1 MFTMKSFSDGY
12 PSRLSPE
19 FGVGVFGFA
28 GAAATRAPSG
38 GAAEA

>member
-1 MFTMKSFSDGY
+1 MKSFSDGY

-19 FGVGVFGFA
+19 FGVGVLGFS
-28 GAAATRAPSG
+28 GAAATPAASG